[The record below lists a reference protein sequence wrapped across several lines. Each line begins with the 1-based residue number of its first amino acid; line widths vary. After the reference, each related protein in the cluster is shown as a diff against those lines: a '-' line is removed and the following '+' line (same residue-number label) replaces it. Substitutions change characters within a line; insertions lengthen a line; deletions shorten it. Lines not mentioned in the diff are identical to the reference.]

1 MLEKPELEEEKIIS
15 CLRYEYGLYIT
26 QIEFL
31 PLGADPNTTVYRAV
45 SHDENPY
52 FVKLR
57 KSNFEETAVTLPKF
71 LGDQGIPNIITP
83 FTTNKGRLWADL
95 ETFKLILYPFVDGR
109 NGYEVDMSD
118 RQWFEF
124 GTVLKRIHTAEIP
137 PSILNRIRNETY
149 SPQWRGKVK
158 AFLKLVESE
167 IFIDP
172 VAVDLAS
179 FLKVKR
185 SEIFDLLE
193 RAERLALNLQA
204 DSPTFTVCHSDIHA
218 GNIFIDSKD
227 MLYIVDWDNPI
238 LAPKERDLMFVGG
251 AQGFSGHTLE
261 EEEFLFYRGYGQ
273 TQVNQSA
280 LAFYRYE
287 RIIEDIAVFCEQL
300 LSTDEGGEDREVS
313 LGYLKSNFL
322 PNNTIAI
329 AYKSERNMMDG

>member
-1 MLEKPELEEEKIIS
+1 MLEKPDLEEEKIIS

-26 QIEFL
+26 QIDFL
-31 PLGADPNTTVYRAV
+31 PLGADPNTIAYRAV

-71 LGDQGIPNIITP
+71 LGDQGILNIITP

-118 RQWFEF
+118 RHWLEF
-124 GTVLKRIHTAEIP
+124 GSVLKRIHTSEILL
-137 PSILNRIRNETY
+137 SIKNGIRKETY
-149 SPQWRGKVK
+149 SPQWREKVK

-167 IFIDP
+167 SFIDP

-179 FLKVKR
+179 FLKVKHG
-185 SEIFDLLE
+185 ETLDLIE

-261 EEEFLFYRGYGQ
+261 EEATLFYRGYGQ

-280 LAFYRYE
+280 LAYYRYE

-322 PNNTIAI
+322 PNNTIEA
-329 AYKSERNMMDG
+329 AYRSERNMMDR

>member
-137 PSILNRIRNETY
+137 PSILNRIRNET
-149 SPQWRGKVK
+149 
-158 AFLKLVESE
+158 
-167 IFIDP
+167 
-172 VAVDLAS
+172 
-179 FLKVKR
+179 
-185 SEIFDLLE
+185 
-193 RAERLALNLQA
+193 
-204 DSPTFTVCHSDIHA
+204 
-218 GNIFIDSKD
+218 
-227 MLYIVDWDNPI
+227 
-238 LAPKERDLMFVGG
+238 
-251 AQGFSGHTLE
+251 
-261 EEEFLFYRGYGQ
+261 
-273 TQVNQSA
+273 
-280 LAFYRYE
+280 
-287 RIIEDIAVFCEQL
+287 
-300 LSTDEGGEDREVS
+300 
-313 LGYLKSNFL
+313 
-322 PNNTIAI
+322 
-329 AYKSERNMMDG
+329 